1 MAVDEVGL
9 CNMALVL
16 VGEERI
22 NALTE
27 DNKPARFC
35 NQHYPNIRDEVLR
48 EGSWNVATR
57 RAALSIDA
65 VKPVYE
71 FTNAFQL
78 PTDFLRLIRLENQRR
93 DHRLEEDKILSDEG
107 SMNIMYVFQ
116 LTDVSRMD
124 PLLQKAIATK
134 LAAELAI
141 PIAQNLDLYRTLNA
155 LYTERIAEARLQD
168 AMEGPLEVI
177 ESTSW
182 VNARLSGVGDPT
194 FRRITPV

>member
-1 MAVDEVGL
+1 MAVDEVGI

-35 NQHYPNIRDEVLR
+35 NEHYPNIRDEVLR

-57 RAALSIDA
+57 RAALSIDST
-65 VKPVYE
+65 KPVYE

-78 PTDFLRLIRLENQRR
+78 PTDYLRLIKKENPRLP
-93 DHRLEEDKILSDEG
+93 HRIEEDKLLSDEG
-107 SMNIMYVFQ
+107 SMNIKYVFR

-134 LAAELAI
+134 LGAELAI
-141 PIAQNLDLYRTLNA
+141 PIAQNLNLHQTLSA

-168 AMEGPLEVI
+168 SMEGPLEVI
-177 ESTSW
+177 ESTAW
-182 VNARLSGVGDPT
+182 ADARLSGVGDPT
-194 FRRITPV
+194 FRRIVPP